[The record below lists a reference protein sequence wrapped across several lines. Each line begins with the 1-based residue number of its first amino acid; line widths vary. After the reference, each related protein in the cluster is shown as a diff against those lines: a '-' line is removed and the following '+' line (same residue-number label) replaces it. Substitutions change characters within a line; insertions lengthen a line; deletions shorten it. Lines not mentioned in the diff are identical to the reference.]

1 MKVSAL
7 LLASVAGLLAVG
19 CSSTETKKDDAP
31 DVVAVESADELT
43 EGMYYYHYDPKT
55 GKETIKGNIPSDKME
70 EIKTAKATTKGKVKI
85 TACSESYK
93 QKYLANEPTDTVD
106 PVVIDFR
113 DSTIVNM
120 TQEQLD
126 SMLNE
131 IRERVMAN
139 GEA

>member
-43 EGMYYYHYDPKT
+43 EDMYYYHYDPKT

-70 EIKTAKATTKGKVKI
+70 EIKTARATTRG
-85 TACSESYK
+85 TTH
-93 QKYLANEPTDTVD
+93 PVD